1 MKKSVVTVL
10 ASVFV
15 LSSVLVGCSKED
27 PKASSAPSGS
37 PAASG
42 KQITMKLRHTQIKE
56 NAAKTKARIEKAV
69 KETEGKVPGL
79 TIELEGV
86 DEVVNRDTKMKAEFA
101 SGQPPEIFE
110 LFGGTD
116 TKNYAKTG
124 KLLDLTPIIEELGL
138 KDKFYN
144 LSEFTVDGNIY
155 GLPRAGFVE
164 GIFYNK
170 KIFADNGLEVPRTW
184 KEFEDLC
191 QKLKEKG
198 ITPFALGAAEGW
210 VINMMPN
217 TLWVCTA
224 GVDIVENIA
233 AGKAKWNDPD
243 VVKGFQIFDDLL
255 KKEYFTKNAI
265 GLKYDAM
272 QASFAQGQAAMSFDG
287 GWVQSTYANKEK
299 SKIVDD
305 LGFFILPNIDGGKG
319 NDSVNASYCLFTQ
332 YSIYSCCR
340 GTVDLCSL

>member
-1 MKKSVVTVL
+1 
-10 ASVFV
+10 
-15 LSSVLVGCSKED
+15 
-27 PKASSAPSGS
+27 
-37 PAASG
+37 
-42 KQITMKLRHTQIKE
+42 MKLRHTQIKE